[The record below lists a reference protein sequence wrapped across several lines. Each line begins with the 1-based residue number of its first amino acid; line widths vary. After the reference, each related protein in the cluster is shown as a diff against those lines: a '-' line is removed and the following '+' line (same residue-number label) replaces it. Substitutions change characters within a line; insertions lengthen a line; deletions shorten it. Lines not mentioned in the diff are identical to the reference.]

1 MMTEFCCRIFFHIIC
16 ELMYLNFI
24 CSFIL
29 FRAADILRTTKLA
42 LLRARLRRRCF
53 QYRKSHKSN
62 NRQQLSKNETTLT
75 FVKASKKE
83 PKATVSIVKKM
94 MHQQNKTVDR

>member
-1 MMTEFCCRIFFHIIC
+1 MMTEFCCRIFFHIVC

-29 FRAADILRTTKLA
+29 FRTADILRTTKLA

-75 FVKASKKE
+75 LVKASKKE

>member
-1 MMTEFCCRIFFHIIC
+1 MTEFCCRIFFHIVC

-29 FRAADILRTTKLA
+29 FRTADILRTTKLA

-75 FVKASKKE
+75 LVKASKKE

>member
-1 MMTEFCCRIFFHIIC
+1 MMTEFSCRIFFHIIC

-75 FVKASKKE
+75 LVKASKKE

-94 MHQQNKTVDR
+94 HQQNKTVDR

>member
-1 MMTEFCCRIFFHIIC
+1 MGTENIL
-16 ELMYLNFI
+16 ETMYMYLNFI
-24 CSFIL
+24 SSFIIL

-62 NRQQLSKNETTLT
+62 NRQQLSKNETTLAL
-75 FVKASKKE
+75 VKASKE
-83 PKATVSIVKKM
+83 GPKATVSVVKEM

>member
-1 MMTEFCCRIFFHIIC
+1 MGTENILESMYRVHVFKFHF
-16 ELMYLNFI
+16 LSL
-24 CSFIL
+24 IL

-62 NRQQLSKNETTLT
+62 NRQQLSKNETTLAL
-75 FVKASKKE
+75 VKASKE
-83 PKATVSIVKKM
+83 GPKATVSVVKEM